1 MLLLNLIHIYH
12 CYLTKKMKKKDVLLS
27 LMIISVWNKERSKRG
42 GEGEGGGGKGKGG
55 GGKGGGSK
63 YTTKRQNHGS
73 LE

>member
-12 CYLTKKMKKKDVLLS
+12 CYLMKKMKKKDVLLS
-27 LMIISVWNKERSKRG
+27 LIIISVWNKERSKGGGREKEVGGRWNEVG
-42 GEGEGGGGKGKGG
+42 GER
-55 GGKGGGSK
+55 GGSK